1 MTVYRHN
8 ALICSAIRMA
18 MKMRVFGRHS
28 AVCRKQP
35 PPAAA
40 DLTYAIIM
48 MSVFYIF
55 MCCPFRVMAML
66 PTLPSTRHLLTV
78 CLLMTM

>member
-1 MTVYRHN
+1 MICN
-8 ALICSAIRMA
+8 AMRVP

-28 AVCRKQP
+28 DVCRKQP
-35 PPAAA
+35 APAAV

-48 MSVFYIF
+48 MYVFYTFI
-55 MCCPFRVMAML
+55 CSPCRVMAML
-66 PTLPSTRHLLTV
+66 LTQSSTRHLLTV

>member
-1 MTVYRHN
+1 
-8 ALICSAIRMA
+8 
-18 MKMRVFGRHS
+18 MRVFGRHS
-28 AVCRKQP
+28 DVCGKQP
-35 PPAAA
+35 APAAA

-66 PTLPSTRHLLTV
+66 LTLLSTRHLLTV
-78 CLLMTM
+78 CVLMTMETMYIY

>member
-1 MTVYRHN
+1 MRVP
-8 ALICSAIRMA
+8 

-28 AVCRKQP
+28 DVCRKQP
-35 PPAAA
+35 APAAV

-48 MSVFYIF
+48 MYVFYTF

-78 CLLMTM
+78 CVLMTMETMYIY